1 MVPTKIIRLSG
12 GKLTMGYVKLQ
23 NGAAD
28 TVMQLTAKLWTRLGG
43 QRPTYDDTINIVLGS
58 IDDAMLDAIIARYH
72 ANNSRMAVGE

>member
-1 MVPTKIIRLSG
+1 MA
-12 GKLTMGYVKLQ
+12 YVKLQ

-43 QRPTYDDTINIVLGS
+43 MRPTYDDAVNIVLGS

-72 ANNSRMAVGE
+72 ASQADTHPRTRSA